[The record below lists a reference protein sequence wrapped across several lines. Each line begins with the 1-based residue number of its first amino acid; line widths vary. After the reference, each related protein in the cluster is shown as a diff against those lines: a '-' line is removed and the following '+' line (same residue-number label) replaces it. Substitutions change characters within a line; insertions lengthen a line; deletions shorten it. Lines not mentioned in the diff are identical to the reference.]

1 MGELRKMHWRIL
13 AGFGGLEKSFKYFL
27 CCYNTLKDTFIK
39 VLIHS
44 DKAFISRTI
53 ILLSSLPNKDKS
65 SNAEEKQYA
74 LQIQLQ
80 LEHISY
86 LAQKK

>member
-1 MGELRKMHWRIL
+1 
-13 AGFGGLEKSFKYFL
+13 
-27 CCYNTLKDTFIK
+27 
-39 VLIHS
+39 
-44 DKAFISRTI
+44 
-53 ILLSSLPNKDKS
+53 LSSLPNKDKS